1 MALALYR
8 KYRPQKFSDI
18 TNQEHI
24 KITLENQIKMGQVAH
39 AYIFAGPR
47 GVGKTTTARILS
59 KAINCEKR
67 EEKDPEPC
75 NDCSSCDE
83 INAAKAMDIVEID
96 AASHTGV
103 ENVRENIIENV
114 RFSPVRLKNKVF
126 IIDEA
131 HMLSTSA
138 FNALLKTLEEPPDHA
153 IFIMATTEVHK
164 IPSTIISRCQRFDFK
179 KIDSSEICKRL
190 EYIVAEEKIK
200 VDKEVLERIARLSE
214 GCVRDSES
222 LLGQILALDDKK
234 ISVEQADLVLPRT
247 NFEQVIKMLH
257 AISIKNQK
265 SGIELVNQLIHDGVD
280 LKQFSSETL
289 EFLREI
295 LLAKVMQSSAE
306 IMVGWSTDI
315 QKTITGILDSWSSQ
329 DITCIIE
336 LLLVKQRDLKQTFPI
351 QLPLELFIIEAI
363 GMNEGP
369 ARTEAPAGG
378 SEPPVIPTPKSS
390 PKPLGSPKPGKG
402 NSASVLN
409 PGSEKESKSADL
421 SEKLADKKSGN
432 INTTIDKVI
441 NKWQDVISELSESNH
456 SLTLILGSAVPAA
469 MDGNTL
475 ELAFKFKFH
484 QEQVMSAKNKD
495 AIEMSLQRIF
505 NETIILNAVIDESVE
520 APQETASQEAVAS
533 VMDTFGGKVV
543 E

>member
-1 MALALYR
+1 MALTLYR
-8 KYRPQKFSDI
+8 KYRPQQFADI

-24 KITLENQIKMGQVAH
+24 KITLENQIKMDQVAH

-67 EEKDPEPC
+67 KKNDSEPC
-75 NDCSSCDE
+75 NSCPACDE

-114 RFSPVRLKNKVF
+114 RFSPARLKNKVF

-138 FNALLKTLEEPPDHA
+138 FNALLKTLEEPPEHV

-179 KIDSSEICKRL
+179 KINSSEICKRL
-190 EYIVAEEKIK
+190 EYIVGEEKIK

-247 NFEQVIKMLH
+247 NFEQVIKLLA
-257 AISIKNQK
+257 AISTKDQK
-265 SGIELVNQLIHDGVD
+265 SGIELVNQLVHDGVD
-280 LKQFSSETL
+280 LKQFSSEIL
-289 EFLREI
+289 EFLREL

-306 IMVGWSTDI
+306 IMVGWSADI
-315 QKTITGILDSWSSQ
+315 QKTITSMLNSWTPQ
-329 DITCIIE
+329 DITRIIE
-336 LLLVKQRDLKQTFPI
+336 LMLVKQRDLKQTFPI
-351 QLPLELFIIEAI
+351 QLPLELFVVEAT
-363 GMNEGP
+363 GASGG
-369 ARTEAPAGG
+369 EAPVTPA
-378 SEPPVIPTPKSS
+378 PKSN
-390 PKPLGSPKPGKG
+390 PKPPASTPTAPTSNPEPKIEDKPTSKKAG
-402 NSASVLN
+402 NS
-409 PGSEKESKSADL
+409 K
-421 SEKLADKKSGN
+421 
-432 INTTIDKVI
+432 TTIDKAI
-441 NKWQDVISELSESNH
+441 NMWQDVISELSETNH
-456 SLTLILGSAVPAA
+456 SLTLILGTAVPRA
-469 MDGNTL
+469 MEGNTL

-484 QEQVMSAKNKD
+484 QEQIMSAKNKD
-495 AIEMSLQRIF
+495 AIELAMQKVF
-505 NETIILNAVIDESVE
+505 NETIVLNGVIDESAE
-520 APQETASQEAVAS
+520 APQENISQEAVS
-533 VMDTFGGKVV
+533 NVMDTFGGKVV